1 MGLKATIKKSFWGNY
16 MISEYHVLMCKIMP
30 KLMSDEKAVKKFYK
44 KRFGKELDLK
54 NPKTFAEKINW
65 YKLND
70 RNPLMAKCA
79 DKVAVREYIEEKGY
93 GDCLNE
99 VYGVFDNVDDIDI
112 DSLPNQFVIKAAHGS
127 HMNYIVKDKK
137 FFDWK
142 HAKKMMK
149 SWLRQD
155 ISWSGREWVYRNIPK
170 RIIIEKFLEDESGEL
185 KDYKFFCFNG
195 RPMYMECVS
204 GRNSQNYH
212 ITFFDMNMNRIGASV
227 EETSIDNKLE
237 KLSIENNIFMKM
249 KNIAEVLAKPFQQ
262 VRVDFYFINNKIY
275 FGELTFFPDG
285 GSTFFLPD
293 EWNYKFAEN
302 WIIMKNSLG
311 DTNELS

>member
-1 MGLKATIKKSFWGNY
+1 MGIKQKIKKSFWGEY
-16 MISEYHVLMCKIMP
+16 LISLYHCAMCRIMP
-30 KLMSDEKAVKKFYK
+30 KLIDDEKAVKKFYK
-44 KRFGKELDLK
+44 KKCGKELDLD
-54 NPKTFAEKINW
+54 NPKTFSEKINW

-70 RNPLMAKCA
+70 KNPLMAKCA

-149 SWLRQD
+149 TWLKQD
-155 ISWSGREWVYRNIPK
+155 IYWSGREWVYKDIPK
-170 RIIIEKFLEDESGEL
+170 RIIVEKYLEDSKNDL

-195 RPMYMECVS
+195 KPEYLEFDAGRYCGIHYRHFYNMEKS
-204 GRNSQNYH
+204 LLPFY
-212 ITFFDMNMNRIGASV
+212 
-227 EETSIDNKLE
+227 DNDILPQLE
-237 KLSIENNIFMKM
+237 SMPFPLKPDIFEKM
-249 KNIAEVLAKPFQQ
+249 KRMCINLSEPFQH
-262 VRVDFYFINNKIY
+262 VRVDFYSVEDRIF
-275 FGELTFFPDG
+275 FGELTFFDGG
-285 GSTFFLPD
+285 GSTFFTPE
-293 EWNYKFAEN
+293 EWNYKFSEN
-302 WIIMKNSLG
+302 WNICK
-311 DTNELS
+311 